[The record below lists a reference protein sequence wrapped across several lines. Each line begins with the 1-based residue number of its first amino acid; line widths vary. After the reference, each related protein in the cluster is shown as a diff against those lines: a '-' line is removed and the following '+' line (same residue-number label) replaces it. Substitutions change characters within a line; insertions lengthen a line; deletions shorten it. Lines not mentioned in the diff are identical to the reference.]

1 VRAAAAGLALL
12 AACCATTPV
21 PKPRPPTHPE
31 PAAEELMAA
40 LAQRH
45 QRLRTMEF
53 ETKTTSWLGSERV
66 RATVLMMVDRAGRL
80 RFEAEV
86 PVQGPVASLTVNGRD
101 FAFLDLEKHL
111 FRRGPACPA
120 NVALMIPIPL
130 RPEEIAAILLGDAPL
145 GERARPAGV
154 SWDGV
159 VQADVLALDRST
171 EGDGAAKLWITM
183 RRRANP
189 AGYDVLAVEGQSL
202 GASARWR
209 VAFGDLERVAGSEEP
224 LPKEIRFAEPG
235 KSFDDG
241 VEILIKIRMG
251 VNRALRDESFV
262 LSPPAGY
269 KVETLLCG
277 GATLQKPPG

>member
-1 VRAAAAGLALL
+1 MRAAAAGLALL

-45 QRLRTMEF
+45 QKLRTMEF

-86 PVQGPVASLTVNGRD
+86 PVQGAVASLAVNGRD
-101 FAFLDLEKHL
+101 FTFLDQEKSI

-154 SWDGV
+154 SWDGIAG
-159 VQADVLALDRST
+159 ADVLAVDRST
-171 EGDGAAKLWITM
+171 EGDGAAKLWVTM

-189 AGYDVLAVEGQSL
+189 PGYDVLAVEGQSL
-202 GASARWR
+202 AMTARWR
-209 VAFGDLERVAGSEEP
+209 VGFGDLERAAGSEEAV
-224 LPKEIRFAEPG
+224 PKVVRFAEPG

-241 VEILIKIRMG
+241 VEIVIKDRFG
-251 VNRALRDESFV
+251 VNRPLRDESFV
-262 LSPPAGY
+262 LTAPPGY